1 MVKSTKKKKN
11 SQPRKQIIIKRSS
24 GRKEKF
30 DMERMAKI
38 TSRSGVPFLMA
49 RDIAKK
55 VSNKIKN
62 ESRNKKADGL
72 KGRRS
77 KKQQT
82 KSVTAG
88 RVSGLIAKELR
99 DRNQA
104 NIAASYSGGTS
115 QNRIRYKDMKQKE
128 PVVGLK
134 NKRKTAR

>member
-24 GRKEKF
+24 GRKEEF

-55 VSNKIKN
+55 VSNKIKH

-104 NIAASYSGGTS
+104 NIAASYSGDTS
-115 QNRIRYKDMKQKE
+115 QNRIRYKNMKQKE

-134 NKRKTAR
+134 NRRKTAR